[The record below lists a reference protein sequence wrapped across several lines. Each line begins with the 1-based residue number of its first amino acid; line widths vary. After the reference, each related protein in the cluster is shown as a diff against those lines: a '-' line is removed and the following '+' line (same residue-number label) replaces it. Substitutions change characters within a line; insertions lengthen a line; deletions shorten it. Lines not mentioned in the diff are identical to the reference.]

1 MPAKSKRSSKE
12 AKPKGG
18 DAPAKAEEVTK
29 TKSVAAKKEEALSI
43 FDQPKK
49 KRVRKKVAPEPE
61 PKVEEPKKK
70 TLQDEKDEA
79 VSLFEETE
87 RRAEAKKK
95 RSKKI
100 LGEKEIAAKTK
111 KGSGVLPPIS
121 QLRAS
126 EKGLYPEKKEEKEPE
141 VVVAEAKDEA
151 EDADG
156 EETDLKVIHIKPPI
170 IVKDLAERIGLKP
183 FMLIKDLIEL
193 DVFADTN
200 KSIEPDIAA
209 KVCEKHGFVFEK
221 ERREKGG
228 GVHKVEEVIEEPP
241 APVEEP
247 EDELQ
252 LRAPIVAFMGHV
264 DHGKTSLID
273 AIRKTSVTAGEAGG
287 ITQHVA
293 AYSVA
298 HGDKSIT
305 ILDTP
310 GHAAFTKMRARG
322 ADVTDVV
329 VLVVA
334 ANDGIKPQTIE
345 AINHAKAAGVK
356 MVVAINKV
364 DLDAANP
371 DRVKGQLQEYDLA
384 PEDWGGSTSVVEV
397 SATMSTGL
405 DELIEVLL
413 LEAELLELRANPDAI
428 ARASVIESRVE
439 AGKGPTATVIV
450 QSGTLKIGKPFICG
464 PFSGKVKSLLD
475 DHGKSVKEAGPGMPV
490 EVLGFSDL
498 PNVGDELVE
507 MDSDRAA
514 KKLGDERVT
523 EQRQSK
529 LAKPQRTSLENLF
542 AKGGPGKK
550 LKLVIKTDVQ
560 GSVEAITGS
569 LDELPQEKVEV
580 DFLHTGAGSIT
591 ESDILLASAS
601 DAIVIGFNTKLE
613 GKAVKVAK
621 AEGVQVKLFSIIYEL
636 IDQVKEAMLGQLD
649 PEHRETVIGHAQIKQ
664 VFKTSKG
671 RVGGCMVTDG
681 RVNRASRARVLRG
694 GQAVY
699 DGGVHTLRRFQDEVP
714 EVRNGLE
721 CGIKLGDF
729 NDYEVNDVI
738 ECYEL
743 EQLPQ
748 TLT

>member
-12 AKPKGG
+12 EPEKEGE
-18 DAPAKAEEVTK
+18 APEKAAGK
-29 TKSVAAKKEEALSI
+29 KSVATKKEEALSI

-49 KRVRKKVAPEPE
+49 KRVRKKVVEEE
-61 PKVEEPKKK
+61 PKVEAPKKK

-87 RRAEAKKK
+87 RRAEARKK

-100 LGEKEIAAKTK
+100 LDESEIAAKTK
-111 KGSGVLPPIS
+111 KGGGVLPPIS
-121 QLRAS
+121 QLKAG
-126 EKGLYPEKKEEKEPE
+126 EKELYPAKEEEKEPE
-141 VVVAEAKDEA
+141 PVVDEA
-151 EDADG
+151 GEAEEEGEDDA
-156 EETDLKVIHIKPPI
+156 KIIHIKPPI

-209 KVCEKHGFVFEK
+209 KVCEKHGFIFEK

-228 GVHKVEEVIEEPP
+228 GVHKVEEIIEEPE
-241 APVEEP
+241 APEEEP
-247 EDELQ
+247 EDDLKM
-252 LRAPIVAFMGHV
+252 RPPIVAFMGHV

-293 AYSVA
+293 AYSVP

-322 ADVTDVV
+322 ANVTDVV

-345 AINHAKAAGVK
+345 AINHAKAAGVEI
-356 MVVAINKV
+356 VVALNKI

-397 SATMSTGL
+397 SATTGL
-405 DELIEVLL
+405 GLDDLVEVLL
-413 LEAELLELRANPDAI
+413 LESELLELKANPQAV
-428 ARASVIESRVE
+428 ARASVIESRIE

-450 QSGTLKIGKPFICG
+450 QTGTLKVGKPFICG
-464 PFSGKVKSLLD
+464 PYHGKVKSLLD
-475 DHGKSVKEAGPGMPV
+475 DHGNSVKEAGPGMPV

-514 KKLGDERVT
+514 KKLSGERVT
-523 EQRQSK
+523 EQRQAK
-529 LAKPQRTSLENLF
+529 LAKPKRSSLENLF
-542 AKGGPGKK
+542 ANDGAGKK
-550 LKLVIKTDVQ
+550 LRLVIKTDVQ

-580 DFLHTGAGSIT
+580 EYLHTGAGSIT
-591 ESDILLASAS
+591 ETDILLASAS
-601 DAIVIGFNTKLE
+601 DAIVLGFNTKLD

-621 AEGVQVKLFSIIYEL
+621 SEGVQVKLFSIIYEL
-636 IDQVKEAMLGQLD
+636 IDQVQEAMLGQLD
-649 PEHRETVIGHAQIKQ
+649 PEHRETVLGHADVKQ

-681 RVNRASRARVLRG
+681 RVNRDSRARVLRG

-699 DGGVHTLRRFQDEVP
+699 DGGIHTLRRFQDEVP

-729 NDYEVNDVI
+729 NDYEVGDVI

-743 EQLPQ
+743 ERLPQ
-748 TLT
+748 TLS